1 MGKSTISMAIFNSYF
16 DITRGYQGVHVE
28 SGARWRGAG
37 NLWELPLPLHWRER
51 PFLGH
56 FSVIFQGPWG
66 PATPWYNGAGK
77 KEREHDVTVIC
88 NCHDGFNEVK
98 WETPGCKVKRGF
110 IIIST
115 WNDWSWNCRAGNVSS
130 WKMLHPSFLGPIF
143 LSSGFQ
149 AGAKVG
155 SVSHIWVLCSIASSP
170 ALWRLLVML
179 GCDGFG
185 IVRSS
190 SFAWIK
196 IHENSFPS
204 PTNAWSRT
212 KSHDKLDGS
221 WNHFSASF
229 WGLPWV
235 TISIWLLVN
244 TY

>member
-130 WKMLHPSFLGPIF
+130 WKCFILPFWVRFFCLPDSRPGPKWE
-143 LSSGFQ
+143 
-149 AGAKVG
+149 A
-155 SVSHIWVLCSIASSP
+155 SHISGCCVPLRHPRLCGDCWWCLDAMAS
-170 ALWRLLVML
+170 
-179 GCDGFG
+179 G
-185 IVRSS
+185 
-190 SFAWIK
+190 
-196 IHENSFPS
+196 
-204 PTNAWSRT
+204 
-212 KSHDKLDGS
+212 
-221 WNHFSASF
+221 
-229 WGLPWV
+229 
-235 TISIWLLVN
+235 
-244 TY
+244 